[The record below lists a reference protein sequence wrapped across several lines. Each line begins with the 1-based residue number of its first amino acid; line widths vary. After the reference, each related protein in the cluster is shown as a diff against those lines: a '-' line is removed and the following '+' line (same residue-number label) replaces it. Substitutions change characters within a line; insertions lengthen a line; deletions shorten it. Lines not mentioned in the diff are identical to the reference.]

1 MKNVKSLLFSLAF
14 TTLASSTLFAADL
27 TVAPGKAVELS
38 CHRLERLVTLGKV
51 EDSFLS
57 KLSSLQITLL
67 QPTKPTD
74 PSYKVVASQVAGA
87 DGSSKQV
94 EMMLDATG
102 KGIAQN
108 VKAGTEAQNAPVWSD
123 KNAADLVENSLHYIL
138 ESNNADAKPFV
149 SGLTSLKLIQVKNDQ
164 GQIMARV
171 VMLSKD
177 SAKKFEVTLKE
188 DGTVD
193 SANLIDNAPEA
204 TDSANL

>member
-1 MKNVKSLLFSLAF
+1 MKNVKSLLLSLTFAA
-14 TTLASSTLFAADL
+14 LSSSSLFAADL
-27 TVAPGKAVELS
+27 TVTPGKAVELS

-51 EDSFLS
+51 DGSFLT
-57 KLSSLQITLL
+57 KLSSLQLTRL

-74 PSYKVVASQVAGA
+74 PSFKVIASQVAGA
-87 DGSSKQV
+87 DGSSQQV

-123 KNAADLVENSLHYIL
+123 KDAASLVENSLHYIL
-138 ESNNADAKPFV
+138 ESNNADAKAFV
-149 SGLTSLKLIQVKNDQ
+149 TGFSSLKLIQIKNDQ
-164 GQIMARV
+164 GQTMARV
-171 VMLSKD
+171 EMKSND

-193 SANLIDNAPEA
+193 SANLVDTTPDA